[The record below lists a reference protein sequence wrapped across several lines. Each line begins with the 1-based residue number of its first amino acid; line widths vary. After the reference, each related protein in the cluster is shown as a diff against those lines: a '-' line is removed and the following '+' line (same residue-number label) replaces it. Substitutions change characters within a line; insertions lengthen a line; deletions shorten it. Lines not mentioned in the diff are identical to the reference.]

1 MDAQDPT
8 TPVVRAVHEGGTL
21 PGAGSPRADDSPSL
35 PERRNRRQSRRQ
47 RDRRIWGL
55 RLATKLMLVGL
66 PLALILVP
74 WVAFALLD
82 WMAESI
88 VQIQSNNQK
97 GIAENIA
104 TLLHGESELFDD
116 LPTDASEAGLV
127 ARSIAKPVRL
137 NAQPSEW
144 GDEALVQRPFGSE
157 GDGAFTLSLGTR
169 LGELY
174 AYMEITDDARVYRDQ
189 KVLRLDNADQVR
201 ISFLKTDG
209 DQGRI
214 TVTLSESGDTTAYM
228 MDSDWG
234 FADPGRPAN
243 DVRGFVRETAA
254 GYALEMRLRLDL
266 LGSRQFFT
274 VSFVDVDDPVS
285 RDIRAVTTTAPSV
298 DQSSNLLVVR
308 SPELLQRL
316 DGRGYQGMLIRIID
330 AQGQKRAER
339 GALRVDDGSTPSS
352 TGLSRVLVW
361 LDFVRDRAAAIRD
374 RVWQGLTGEQWSVPQ
389 PDLEAR
395 GVEAEVEAAAL
406 AGESTAR
413 RRRVGEVETILA
425 GHPIWRETDRSD
437 GPPDVIGMVAVEQN
451 MDDILFLQRQALNEI
466 AVVSVLSFVVVF
478 LSLVLFAGRLT
489 WRIRNLRREVAAAI
503 DEYGRLR
510 ATALTG
516 GMTAGDEIGD
526 LARSVS
532 SMLAR
537 LDQHNTFLQ
546 RMPRTLRHEI
556 NNPLNTVMTSLD
568 QLAREVRD
576 VAESKYLESARR
588 GILRIGAIV
597 QNLADAANMEESLQS
612 EDLDVV
618 DIRALMDSYV
628 TNCRTVHRNH
638 AFVFRGP
645 PGPILANV
653 ADYRIEQMLDKLIDN
668 AIDFHRAHSPIRI
681 QLEAHRDTLQITV
694 ANRGPM
700 LPPDVAGSLFES
712 MVSRRASAGE
722 LHFGLGLYVVRVIAE
737 QHGGSVR
744 AVNLIDGSGV
754 AVMVTLPLAEPQ
766 AQAPRPLEQAAGGR

>member
-1 MDAQDPT
+1 
-8 TPVVRAVHEGGTL
+8 
-21 PGAGSPRADDSPSL
+21 
-35 PERRNRRQSRRQ
+35 
-47 RDRRIWGL
+47 
-55 RLATKLMLVGL
+55 MLVGL

-74 WVAFALLD
+74 WVSFTLLD
-82 WMAESI
+82 WMEEAF
-88 VQIQSNNQK
+88 VQSQSNNQK
-97 GIAENIA
+97 GLAENIA
-104 TLLHGESELFDD
+104 TLFHGEAELFDD
-116 LPTDASEAGLV
+116 LPTDPTEAGLV

-137 NAQPSEW
+137 NAQASEW
-144 GDEALVQRPFGSE
+144 GDEALVQRRFGPE
-157 GDGAFTLSLGTR
+157 GDGSFTLSLGTR
-169 LGELY
+169 PEVLY
-174 AYMEITDDARVYRDQ
+174 AYMEITDDARIYRDQ
-189 KVLRLDNADQVR
+189 NVLRLDNADQVR

-214 TVTLSESGDTTAYM
+214 TVTLSESGDTTAYT
-228 MDSDWG
+228 MDSDWA

-243 DVRGFVRETAA
+243 DVRGFVRETAT
-254 GYALEMRLRLDL
+254 GYALEMRLRLGL

-274 VSFVDVDDPVS
+274 VSFVDVDDPGV

-298 DQSSNLLVVR
+298 GQSSNLLVVR

-316 DGRGYQGMLIRIID
+316 DGLGYQGMLIRIID
-330 AQGQKRAER
+330 AQDQKRAER
-339 GALRVDDGSTPSS
+339 GALRVDDRSTPAT
-352 TGLSRVLVW
+352 TGLSRILVW
-361 LDFVRDRAAAIRD
+361 LDLVRAGAAAVRDWA
-374 RVWQGLTGEQWSVPQ
+374 WQGLTGEAWSVPQ
-389 PDLEAR
+389 LDLEAL
-395 GVEAEVEAAAL
+395 GIEEEVVAAAL
-406 AGESTAR
+406 AGESTAH
-413 RRRVGEVETILA
+413 RRRVGDIETILA
-425 GHPIWRETDRSD
+425 GHPIWRDTDQAE
-437 GPPDVIGMVAVEQN
+437 GPADVIGMVAVEQN
-451 MDDILFLQRQALNEI
+451 MDDILFFQRQALNEI

-478 LSLVLFAGRLT
+478 VSLMLFAGRLT
-489 WRIRNLRREVAAAI
+489 WRIRNLRREVAAGI
-503 DEYGRLR
+503 DEFGRLQ

-516 GMTAGDEIGD
+516 GMTASDEIGD

-532 SMLAR
+532 NILAR

-568 QLAREVRD
+568 QLAREVRE

-597 QNLADAANMEESLQS
+597 QNLADAANLEESLQS

-618 DIRALMDSYV
+618 DIRALLDSYV
-628 TNCRTVHRNH
+628 TNCRTVHNNH
-638 AFVFRGP
+638 SFVFRGP

-668 AIDFHRAHSPIRI
+668 AIDFHRANSPIRI
-681 QLEAHRDTLQITV
+681 QLDAHRDTMQITV

-712 MVSRRASAGE
+712 MVSRRASANE

-744 AVNLIDGSGV
+744 AMNLIDGSGV
-754 AVMVTLPLAEPQ
+754 AVMVRLPLAEAS
-766 AQAPRPLEQAAGGR
+766 AQAPQPWEQAAAGR

>member
-1 MDAQDPT
+1 M
-8 TPVVRAVHEGGTL
+8 AVA
-21 PGAGSPRADDSPSL
+21 GAPPADDSSSQ
-35 PERRNRRQSRRQ
+35 PERRNRRPSRRQ
-47 RDRRIWGL
+47 RGPRIWGL

-74 WVAFALLD
+74 WVSFALLD
-82 WMAESI
+82 WMGDSI
-88 VQIQSNNQK
+88 VQLQSNNQK

-104 TLLHGESELFDD
+104 TLFHGEAELFDD
-116 LPTDASEAGLV
+116 LPTDTGDAGLV

-137 NAQPSEW
+137 NAQASEW
-144 GDEALVQRPFGSE
+144 GDEALVQRRFGPE
-157 GDGAFTLSLGTR
+157 GDGSFALSLGTR
-169 LGELY
+169 LGVLY

-189 KVLRLDNADQVR
+189 NVLRLDNADQVR

-214 TVTLSESGDTTAYM
+214 TVTLSESGDTTAYT
-228 MDSDWG
+228 MDSDWA

-243 DVRGFVRETAA
+243 DVRGFVRETAT
-254 GYALEMRLRLDL
+254 GYALEMRLPLGL

-274 VSFVDVDDPVS
+274 VSFVDVDDEATP
-285 RDIRAVTTTAPSV
+285 DIRAVTTTAPSA

-330 AQGQKRAER
+330 AQEQKRAER

-352 TGLSRVLVW
+352 TGLSRILVW
-361 LDFVRDRAAAIRD
+361 LDFVRDKAAAVRD
-374 RVWQGLTGEQWSVPQ
+374 WVWQGLTGEQWSVPQ
-389 PDLEAR
+389 LDLEAL
-395 GVEAEVEAAAL
+395 GIEEEVVAAAL
-406 AGESTAR
+406 AGESTAH
-413 RRRVGEVETILA
+413 RRRVGDIETILA
-425 GHPIWRETDRSD
+425 GHPIWRDTDQAD
-437 GPPDVIGMVAVEQN
+437 GPPDVIGMVWVEQN
-451 MDDILFLQRQALNEI
+451 MDDILFFQRQALNEI
-466 AVVSVLSFVVVF
+466 AVISVLSFVVVF

-503 DEYGRLR
+503 DEYGRLQ

-516 GMTAGDEIGD
+516 GMTAGDEVGD

-532 SMLAR
+532 NMLAR

-597 QNLADAANMEESLQS
+597 QNLADAANLEESLQS

-628 TNCRTVHRNH
+628 SNCRTVHKSH
-638 AFVFRGP
+638 SFVFRGP

-668 AIDFHRAHSPIRI
+668 AIDFHRANSPIRI
-681 QLEAHRDTLQITV
+681 QLDAHRDTMQITV

-744 AVNLIDGSGV
+744 AMNLTDGSGV
-754 AVMVTLPLAEPQ
+754 AVMVSLPLAEAA
-766 AQAPRPLEQAAGGR
+766 AQAPRPLEQAAGR